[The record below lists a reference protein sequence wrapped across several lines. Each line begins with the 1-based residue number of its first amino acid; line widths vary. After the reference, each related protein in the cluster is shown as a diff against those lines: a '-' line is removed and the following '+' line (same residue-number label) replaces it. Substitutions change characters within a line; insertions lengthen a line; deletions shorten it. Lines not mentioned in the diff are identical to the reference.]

1 MVDAGRRCGSNPRP
15 HQKTI
20 HPDLSRLVGLSLLL
34 RQDYFELIPSRSNN
48 FQCVRGPFGALL
60 EHFPDQT
67 GFFIGLNVFEP
78 VQDLPHDLQVLRALA
93 DGAPALKACD

>member
-1 MVDAGRRCGSNPRP
+1 MLDLLVHQNLRRFA
-15 HQKTI
+15 I
-20 HPDLSRLVGLSLLL
+20 WYLLA
-34 RQDYFELIPSRSNN
+34 RQDYFELIPIRSNN
-48 FQCVRGPFGALL
+48 LQLVRASLSALL